1 MAVAAAPAKSEPD
14 EQHGLGRL
22 GLVALGIVFGDI
34 GTSPLYAFRQ
44 SLLAV
49 GHGAPVLGEVLGLLS
64 LIFWALILVISVKY
78 LLLVLRA
85 DNDGEGGILALLALL
100 DPWPRRGKAGRP
112 LLVVIGLF
120 GAALLYAD
128 GMITPAIS
136 VLSAVEGV
144 SVVTSALE
152 PAVLP
157 LTIAILV
164 LLFALQQH
172 GTAAIGTIFGLVMLL
187 WFLAL
192 GLLGILGILQAPVV
206 LEALSPHWALEFLAR
221 FPLGGFLALGAVFLA
236 VTGGEAL
243 YADMGHL
250 KRGPIRLAWFV
261 LVLPS
266 LMLNYLGQG
275 AHVLAAGDG
284 IGHPFFDLVPRPLLL
299 PIVILAT
306 VATII
311 ASQAVVSGA
320 FSLTRQAIQL
330 RQLPPMTIVQTSSK
344 ALGQIY
350 MPLVNWLLMAAAV
363 LLVLT
368 FGSSSALAAA
378 YGIAIST
385 TMLITTV
392 LLFFVMRER
401 WHWSPWL
408 AGGVAAGFGLID
420 SVFVAANLLKI
431 PDGGWVPLA
440 VATCVFMA
448 MTIWRYGARS
458 LTIASSRDTVPLD
471 AFLRE
476 IRDKGM
482 IRLPGTAVYLTRRDQ
497 ETPPMLKRLVDEL
510 HAVHERGILLTVVT
524 ENVPRC
530 RSADRIEL
538 ESLPDGFWRIT
549 LHYGFMQVPNIPVAL
564 RLCDYHGLSLDPD
577 KAVFFQGYESFSYPD
592 YVPALRYWRERLFSV
607 MARNAVRATAT
618 YSIPPDRLI
627 TIGLPVAVR
636 RGVSGKH

>member
-1 MAVAAAPAKSEPD
+1 MAVAAAPARDESD

-49 GHGAPVLGEVLGLLS
+49 GSGAPGPAEVLGLLS

-112 LLVVIGLF
+112 LLVVVGLF

-152 PAVLP
+152 PLVLP
-157 LTIAILV
+157 LTIAVLV
-164 LLFALQQH
+164 LLFALQRH
-172 GTAAIGTIFGLVMLL
+172 GTAAIGTVFGVVMVL
-187 WFLAL
+187 WFAAL
-192 GLLGILGILQAPVV
+192 GLLGILGILKEPVV
-206 LEALSPHWALEFLAR
+206 LRALSPLWALEFLAR
-221 FPLGGFLALGAVFLA
+221 FPFGGFLALGAVFLA

-250 KRGPIRLAWFV
+250 RRGPIRLAWFA

-275 AHVLAAGDG
+275 AHVLATDGG
-284 IGHPFFDLVPRPLLL
+284 IGHPFFDLVPRLFLIPV
-299 PIVILAT
+299 VILAT

-368 FGSSSALAAA
+368 FRSSSALAAA

-392 LLFFVMRER
+392 LLFCVMRER
-401 WHWSPWL
+401 WRWSPWL

-420 SVFVAANLLKI
+420 CVFVAANLLKI
-431 PDGGWVPLA
+431 PDGGWVPLV
-440 VATCVFMA
+440 VAGAVFMA
-448 MTIWRYGARS
+448 MSIWRYGARS
-458 LTIASSRDTVPLD
+458 LGIASSHETVPLE
-471 AFLRE
+471 AFLE
-476 IRDKGM
+476 DIRKSQL

-497 ETPPMLKRLVDEL
+497 EAPPMLKRLVDEL

-524 ENVPRC
+524 ENVPRV
-530 RSADRIEL
+530 RSADRIEIL
-538 ESLPDGFWRIT
+538 NLPDGFWRIT

-577 KAVFFQGYESFSYPD
+577 KAVFFQGYEAFSYPD
-592 YVPALRYWRERLFSV
+592 YAPALRYWRERLFSV